1 MSKDSELSSEEILE
15 ISLLVT
21 ESALEFALLLTFLE
35 EELFPFVLLD
45 CLDTPGTLVLL
56 LLVPFVFC

>member
-15 ISLLVT
+15 VSLLVT

-45 CLDTPGTLVLL
+45 CLDTPVTLVLL